1 MPVTAAKNEVK
12 KGKSLERQMPTTP
25 VQGSRLR
32 EIRNN
37 RNTTQEEL
45 AEQSKV
51 SVKTI
56 KNIERTGSGT
66 YSLRRDLAEKLADA
80 LKLGPSDKAF
90 GILEGAEPFAPRPQP
105 ASDEV
110 EYEINCELM
119 RMRYGVD
126 KEWLQHYSPLMFA
139 VLAEQF
145 LEHQQEKLAEME
157 NALLSILDTSVSIS
171 ADDFKNLFELGLRV
185 AGSKRVELA
194 DVMRPV
200 STPRLDL
207 LEFILEGSNYPVA
220 GAQMPAILWY
230 IRTLTAD
237 LYSQAQMGRED
248 VDQFWTSD
256 FRVNLNFGPHPIG
269 LETIASA
276 STLEELVGGDFEAGD
291 CGPNDD
297 AAYDA
302 LCALSTGIVRIQDIP
317 ETLLGPEKAAERQ
330 AWLLKALKES
340 RDKDLQEA
348 ETNGWFI

>member
-1 MPVTAAKNEVK
+1 
-12 KGKSLERQMPTTP
+12 MPTTP

-37 RNTTQEEL
+37 RNATQEEL

-51 SVKTI
+51 SMKTI

-80 LKLGPSDKAF
+80 LKLGPSEKAL
-90 GILEGAEPFAPRPQP
+90 GILEGAEPFTPRPQP

-145 LEHQQEKLAEME
+145 LEHQREKLAEME

-171 ADDFKNLFELGLRV
+171 ADDFKNLFDLQLRV
-185 AGSKRVELA
+185 SMEKRVELA

-207 LEFILEGSNYPVA
+207 LEFISKGSNHPVA

-237 LYSQAQMGRED
+237 LYSHTQMGSED
-248 VDQFWTSD
+248 VSQFWTSD
-256 FRVNLNFGPHPIG
+256 FRVRLNLGPDPIG

-276 STLEELVGGDFEAGD
+276 STLEELVGGDFGDGYLGPADEA
-291 CGPNDD
+291 
-297 AAYDA
+297 AHDA

-317 ETLLGPEKAAERQ
+317 ETLRGPEKSQERKK
-330 AWLLKALKES
+330 WLGDAYGEHRREPYAGRTL
-340 RDKDLQEA
+340 
-348 ETNGWFI
+348 

>member
-1 MPVTAAKNEVK
+1 
-12 KGKSLERQMPTTP
+12 MPTTP

-80 LKLGPSDKAF
+80 LKLGPSEKAL
-90 GILEGAEPFAPRPQP
+90 GILEGAEPFAPHPQP

-145 LEHQQEKLAEME
+145 LEHQREKLTETKE
-157 NALLSILDTSVSIS
+157 ALTSMFDIS
-171 ADDFKNLFELGLRV
+171 ASIAPDAFKKLFELRLGIRNGLD
-185 AGSKRVELA
+185 GLPDIQLA

-200 STPRLDL
+200 TAPV
-207 LEFILEGSNYPVA
+207 LEESFGDCDWVEYVDGKE
-220 GAQMPAILWY
+220 MPAILWY

-237 LYSQAQMGRED
+237 LWGQSWEGP
-248 VDQFWTSD
+248 TSRTWSAD
-256 FRVNLNFGPHPIG
+256 FRVDISRGPFSIG
-269 LETIASA
+269 LSTIASA
-276 STLEELVGGDFEAGD
+276 STLKEIVGCDFEGSYD
-291 CGPNDD
+291 NDGAISDLD
-297 AAYDA
+297 AFDA
-302 LCALSTGIVRIQDIP
+302 LSALSSGIVRIQDIP
-317 ETLLGPEKAAERQ
+317 ETLCGPEKAQERKK
-330 AWLLKALKES
+330 WLGDAYGEHQ
-340 RDKDLQEA
+340 RERHA
-348 ETNGWFI
+348 GVTF